1 MTENKKMTAAEW
13 IFEFNQKHPEVE
25 IMISTFLNPPGIR
38 IYIEDRSHT
47 VHNAAISR
55 IITYV
60 DVRAINMSIDDLLI
74 ITIETM
80 WKEVE
85 KLWTNS

>member
-1 MTENKKMTAAEW
+1 MEPKQTAAEW
-13 IFEFNQKHPEVE
+13 IFEFNQKHPEVL
-25 IMISTFLNPPGIR
+25 ITISTFLPSVKGIH

-47 VHNAAISR
+47 VNKAAISH
-55 IITYV
+55 ILTSLDIQS
-60 DVRAINMSIDDLLI
+60 INMSIDELLI
-74 ITIETM
+74 ITMETM

>member
-1 MTENKKMTAAEW
+1 MEHNLTAAEW

-25 IMISTFLNPPGIR
+25 IMISTFLNPPKGIH

-47 VHNAAISR
+47 VKKAAISH
-55 IITYV
+55 ILTSLDIQS
-60 DVRAINMSIDDLLI
+60 INMSIDELLI
-74 ITIETM
+74 ITMETM